1 MKLTRTQI
9 QQNVQEM
16 IDRNR
21 QHEKRLLAIAEVMP
35 NATKALQRLDQMK
48 TNASRSVALLDSLIW
63 KQHNFVFKTTTEEV
77 GLVTEVSCSGWVQ
90 VLLING
96 EYEVGTQQSLEAKG
110 WQLDPDD
117 SLLHPYTGKVDEQ
130 SP

>member
-1 MKLTRTQI
+1 MKSNQTLIVQRTQKTL
-9 QQNVQEM
+9 
-16 IDRNR
+16 DR
-21 QHEKRLLAIAEVMP
+21 M
-35 NATKALQRLDQMK
+35 KAN
-48 TNASRSVALLDSLIW
+48 TSGVIALLDSSIW
-63 KQHNFVFKTTTEEV
+63 KQHNFVFKTTTGEV

-96 EYEVGTQQSLEAKG
+96 EYEVGTQQSLETKG

-117 SLLHPYTGKVDEQ
+117 SLLHPYTGKVYEQ